1 MIRRPP
7 RSTLFPYTTLF
18 RSLFRDGGS
27 GGEARRIDADE
38 VDQAG
43 QSPPALL
50 GDDEV
55 AEGFSWSL
63 QLGPDARGVGLEV
76 GILDRGYELP
86 HGFPER
92 RPPRLV
98 HAVVEPAGREVL
110 RGGAETE

>member
-38 VDQAG
+38 VDQTG
-43 QSPPALL
+43 PSPPALL

-55 AEGFSWSL
+55 PEGFSWSL

-76 GILDRGYELP
+76 RSEEHTSELQSP
-86 HGFPER
+86 DHLVC
-92 RPPRLV
+92 RLLL
-98 HAVVEPAGREVL
+98 AKKNIC
-110 RGGAETE
+110 